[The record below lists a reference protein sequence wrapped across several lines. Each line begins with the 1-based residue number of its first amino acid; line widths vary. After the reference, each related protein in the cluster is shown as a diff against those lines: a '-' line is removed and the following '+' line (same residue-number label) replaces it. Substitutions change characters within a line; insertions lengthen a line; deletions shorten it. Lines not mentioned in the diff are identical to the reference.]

1 MVKNK
6 LVVPFLKW
14 VGGKRQLIP
23 EIKKILPK
31 GILNHP
37 YYEPFIGGGALFFD
51 LQPKC
56 AVINDSNEE
65 LINVYKII
73 KDNPNELIE
82 DLKKHKNTAE
92 YFYEIRAIDRQ
103 PLFNHLTNIE
113 RASRIIYL
121 NKTCYNGLYRVN
133 NAGEFN
139 SPFGKYKN
147 PNIVN
152 EPVIKAVSRYLNSA
166 RIQICNNDYEV
177 ILENIPTD
185 SFVYL
190 DPPYHPISE
199 SSNFTGY
206 VQGGWNEKDQL
217 RLRNVCDKL
226 TKNGIKFLLSN
237 SASAFIKEIYS
248 EYNIHVVQANRAI
261 NSDPSKRGQI
271 DEFLISNYEQI
282 QK

>member
-1 MVKNK
+1 MAKNK

-23 EIKKILPK
+23 EIKKFLPK
-31 GILNHP
+31 GISNCT
-37 YYEPFIGGGALFFD
+37 YYEPFIGGGALFFE

-56 AVINDSNEE
+56 AIINDYNEE
-65 LINVYKII
+65 LINVYKVIR
-73 KDNPNELIE
+73 DHPNELIE

-92 YFYEIRAIDRQ
+92 YFYEIRALDRQ
-103 PLFNHLTNIE
+103 PLFNNLTNIE

-147 PNIVN
+147 PNIIN
-152 EPVIKAVSRYLNSA
+152 EPVIRAVSKYLNSA
-166 RIQICNNDYEV
+166 NIQIFNKDYQE
-177 ILENIPTD
+177 ILKEIPAN

-206 VQGGWNEKDQL
+206 IQGGWNENDQI
-217 RLRNVCDKL
+217 RLRDVCDDL
-226 TKNGIKFLLSN
+226 TKRGIRFLLSN
-237 SASAFIKEIYS
+237 SASDFIREIYS
-248 EYNIHVVQANRAI
+248 EYNINIVQANRAV
-261 NSDPSKRGQI
+261 NSDASKRGQI
-271 DEFLISNYEQI
+271 NEFLINNYG
-282 QK
+282 

>member
-1 MVKNK
+1 MARNK

-23 EIKKILPK
+23 EIKNILPK
-31 GILNHP
+31 GVSNRL

-51 LQPKC
+51 LQPKY
-56 AVINDSNEE
+56 AIINDYNEE
-65 LINVYKII
+65 LINVYRVIRDK
-73 KDNPNELIE
+73 PNELIE

-92 YFYEIRAIDRQ
+92 YFYEIRAVDRQ
-103 PLFNHLTNIE
+103 PNFNNLTDVK

-166 RIQICNNDYEV
+166 KVQIFNDDYEV
-177 ILENIPTD
+177 ILRDIPTN

-206 VQGGWNEKDQL
+206 IQGGWNEKDQL
-217 RLRNVCDKL
+217 RLRDVCNILNSK
-226 TKNGIKFLLSN
+226 GIKFLLSN
-237 SASAFIKEIYS
+237 SASNFIKEIYS
-248 EYNIHVVQANRAI
+248 GYNIHIVQANRAV
-261 NSDPSKRGQI
+261 NSDSSKRGQV
-271 DEFLISNYEQI
+271 DEFLISNYE
-282 QK
+282 

>member
-1 MVKNK
+1 MARNK

-23 EIKKILPK
+23 EIKNILPK
-31 GILNHP
+31 GVSNRL

-51 LQPKC
+51 LQPKY
-56 AVINDSNEE
+56 AIINDYNEE
-65 LINVYKII
+65 LINVYRVIRDK
-73 KDNPNELIE
+73 PNELIE

-92 YFYEIRAIDRQ
+92 YFYEIRAVDRQ
-103 PLFNHLTNIE
+103 PNFNNLTDVK

-152 EPVIKAVSRYLNSA
+152 EPVIKAVSKYLNSA
-166 RIQICNNDYEV
+166 KVQIFNDDYEV
-177 ILENIPTD
+177 ILRDIPTN

-206 VQGGWNEKDQL
+206 IQGGWNEKDQL
-217 RLRNVCDKL
+217 RLRDVCNILNSK
-226 TKNGIKFLLSN
+226 GIKFLLSN
-237 SASAFIKEIYS
+237 SASNFIKEIYS
-248 EYNIHVVQANRAI
+248 GYNIHIVQANRAV
-261 NSDPSKRGQI
+261 NSDSSKRGQV
-271 DEFLISNYEQI
+271 DEFLISNYE
-282 QK
+282 

>member
-1 MVKNK
+1 MAQNK

-23 EIKKILPK
+23 EIKKLLPR
-31 GILNHP
+31 GVLNRP
-37 YYEPFIGGGALFFD
+37 YYEPFIGGGALFFE
-51 LQPKC
+51 LQPKH
-56 AVINDSNEE
+56 AVINDYNEE
-65 LINVYKII
+65 LINVYTVI
-73 KDNPNELIE
+73 KENPSELIE

-92 YFYEIRAIDRQ
+92 YFYEIRSIDRR
-103 PLFNHLTNIE
+103 PHFSDLTNIE

-152 EPVIKAVSRYLNSA
+152 EPVIKAVSKYLNS
-166 RIQICNNDYEV
+166 IQIQISNGDYEV
-177 ILENIPTD
+177 ILENIPGN

-199 SSNFTGY
+199 SANFTGY
-206 VQGGWNEKDQL
+206 VQGGWDEEDQL
-217 RLRNVCDKL
+217 RLRNTCNML
-226 TKNGIKFLLSN
+226 NERGIRFLLSN
-237 SASAFIKEIYS
+237 SASNFIKEIYS
-248 EYNIHVVQANRAI
+248 EYNIHVVQANRAV
-261 NSDPSKRGQI
+261 NSDSSKRGQVN
-271 DEFLISNYEQI
+271 EFLISNYE
-282 QK
+282 

>member
-1 MVKNK
+1 MAKNK

-23 EIKKILPK
+23 EIKKFLPK
-31 GILNHP
+31 GISNCT
-37 YYEPFIGGGALFFD
+37 YYEPFIGGGALFFE

-56 AVINDSNEE
+56 AIINDYNEE
-65 LINVYKII
+65 LINVYKVIR
-73 KDNPNELIE
+73 DHPNELIE

-92 YFYEIRAIDRQ
+92 YFYEIRALDRQ
-103 PLFNHLTNIE
+103 PLFNNLTNIE

-147 PNIVN
+147 PNIIN
-152 EPVIKAVSRYLNSA
+152 EPVIRAVSKYLNSA
-166 RIQICNNDYEV
+166 NIQIFNKDYQE
-177 ILENIPTD
+177 ILKEIPAN

-206 VQGGWNEKDQL
+206 IQGGWNENDQI
-217 RLRNVCDKL
+217 RLRDVCDDL
-226 TKNGIKFLLSN
+226 TKRGIRFLLSN
-237 SASAFIKEIYS
+237 SASDFIREIYS
-248 EYNIHVVQANRAI
+248 EYNINIVKANRAV
-261 NSDPSKRGQI
+261 NSDASKRGQI
-271 DEFLISNYEQI
+271 NEFLINNYG
-282 QK
+282 

>member
-1 MVKNK
+1 MAKNK
-6 LVVPFLKW
+6 LVIPFLKW

-23 EIKKILPK
+23 EIKKRLPK
-31 GILNHP
+31 GILNYS
-37 YYEPFIGGGALFFD
+37 YYEPFIGGGALFFE
-51 LQPKC
+51 LQPRQ
-56 AVINDSNEE
+56 AVISDYNEE
-65 LINVYKII
+65 LVNVYKVI
-73 KDNPNELIE
+73 KENPNELIE

-92 YFYEIRAIDRQ
+92 YFYEIRSVDRQ

-152 EPVIKAVSRYLNSA
+152 EPVIRAVSKYLNSA
-166 RIQICNNDYEV
+166 QIQILNGDYEV
-177 ILENIPTD
+177 ILKDIPTN

-217 RLRNVCDKL
+217 RLRNVCNALNDK
-226 TKNGIKFLLSN
+226 GIKFLLSN
-237 SASAFIKEIYS
+237 SSSDFIKDIYS
-248 EYNIHVVQANRAI
+248 DYHIYVVQANRAV
-261 NSDPSKRGQI
+261 NSDSSKRGQV
-271 DEFLISNYEQI
+271 DEFLISNYE
-282 QK
+282 